1 MTLNKDENNE
11 NLLNDE
17 ILETEPNTETGQET
31 TEEPENIETVDVDM
45 EETEETEGFETEL
58 TDSEM
63 DEKNQMMIDGETV
76 ESSSDE
82 VAAKS
87 NSNVVKI
94 LIACIAV
101 VAVLGF
107 GYFGYTKYDAY
118 SKSYA
123 LTFEGTKYSV
133 EDLKLFMLFQGEGE
147 GVKESALSALKDTLI
162 IKKMAQDNGVEL
174 TEQEKIQITDNIKNL
189 KDNVAAQGLV
199 MPNVTEDRL
208 FDIIAAQTYFTK
220 LMQSKTKSFKFVE
233 ADFNKDFE
241 AYLLNNKAEYMSV
254 QLKFI
259 LTKSKEDGE
268 KARAAV
274 VGGMAFDKA
283 AKQYSVDYSPE
294 KGVRTIDLQTL
305 GLPAEMT
312 NEILNL
318 KVNGLTQVFDLEG
331 IFGFFKIEKMSAP
344 SREQISKSFKESY
357 TQNKVFEMMQAD
369 LEKMRKD
376 SDAKVNQKAIDALVM
391 SEATAAAPASTNE

>member
-31 TEEPENIETVDVDM
+31 TEESENIETVDVDM
-45 EETEETEGFETEL
+45 EQTEEAEGFETEL

-76 ESSSDE
+76 ESNSDE

-220 LMQSKTKSFKFVE
+220 LMQSKTKTFKFVE

-283 AKQYSVDYSPE
+283 AKQYSVDYNPTE
-294 KGVRTIDLQTL
+294 GVRTMDLQTL

-312 NEILNL
+312 NEILKL
-318 KVNGLTQVFDLEG
+318 KVNGLTQVFDLNG
-331 IFGFFKIEKMSAP
+331 VFGFFKIEKMSAP

-357 TQNKVFEMMQAD
+357 TQNKVFELMQAD

-376 SDAKVNQKAIDALVM
+376 SDAKVNQKAVDSLVM
-391 SEATAAAPASTNE
+391 SEPTATAPASTNE